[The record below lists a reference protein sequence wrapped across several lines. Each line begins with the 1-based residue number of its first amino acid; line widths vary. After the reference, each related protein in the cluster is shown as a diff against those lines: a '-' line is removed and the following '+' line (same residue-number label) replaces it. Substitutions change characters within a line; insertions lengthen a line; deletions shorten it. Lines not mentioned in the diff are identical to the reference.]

1 MTPPRM
7 PLKQLEMPGNFI
19 RRHIGSNQTQ
29 IAEILAE
36 LKLDKI
42 EDLILKV
49 IPDNILEKQPLQLTE
64 TISERA
70 VIKHLRKIRNRN
82 IVYTSLIGMGYH
94 DTVMPAVI
102 KRNVLENPGW
112 YTAYTPYQAEVSQG
126 RLEALLT
133 FQQMIIDLTGMALAN
148 ASLLDEGTAAA
159 EAIAMSRRLSKSK
172 SNTIFIDQDCH
183 PQTIAVVQTRANSFG
198 FNVVIDDP

>member
-49 IPDNILEKQPLQLTE
+49 IPDNILEKQPLQPLQFPWDHRAPLQPQG
-64 TISERA
+64 TIRC
-70 VIKHLRKIRNRN
+70 KHSARGRSPGCANVFAR
-82 IVYTSLIGMGYH
+82 TSLRH
-94 DTVMPAVI
+94 SPPAV
-102 KRNVLENPGW
+102 PSSC
-112 YTAYTPYQAEVSQG
+112 T
-126 RLEALLT
+126 
-133 FQQMIIDLTGMALAN
+133 
-148 ASLLDEGTAAA
+148 
-159 EAIAMSRRLSKSK
+159 
-172 SNTIFIDQDCH
+172 
-183 PQTIAVVQTRANSFG
+183 
-198 FNVVIDDP
+198 DPWRHVMVTLW